1 VGAGGCV
8 ILTQFFLD
16 NAYFFEFLERI
27 RKAGIQA
34 PVVPGILPILSSAQ
48 VRKFARLC
56 GSTLPPAVEKEL
68 AQVETDDEAAI
79 QYGIDLAVGMCGELL
94 KNGVP
99 GLHFYALNRARS
111 VEEILSRLGL

>member
-1 VGAGGCV
+1 
-8 ILTQFFLD
+8 
-16 NAYFFEFLERI
+16 
-27 RKAGIQA
+27 
-34 PVVPGILPILSSAQ
+34 
-48 VRKFARLC
+48 
-56 GSTLPPAVEKEL
+56 
-68 AQVETDDEAAI
+68 VETDDEAAI